1 MIVNSKSRTGA
12 ESLPTVMTALAARGF
27 SVLLPSEEDMRDCA
41 GAIRR
46 MKDEVDLI
54 VVGGGD
60 GSLNCAAPGLLEAGT
75 LRHRAARHRQR
86 PRAHAGVA
94 GDDRR
99 GRRGD
104 RRGETRWID
113 VGDVNGHPFFNVAS
127 LGISADLAMTLTPES
142 KKRFGPLSYPIAA
155 IRVLSRA
162 RPFSAEIIS
171 PNARARVRSYQIAI
185 GNGVY
190 YGGGMA
196 VHESASI
203 DDHQLHLY
211 SLEMAA
217 VWKLLVIAPSF
228 RAGRHGAWKEVR
240 VQDATRF
247 EIRTRRP
254 MPVNADG
261 EIITTTPAIVSL
273 RPAALGPR
281 AAARR
286 GIRAAQSHNNKRKRH
301 GDLDENSC
309 HRARR
314 ALLGR
319 RTRLA
324 SDAGRRHALEDL
336 LERLHDLGALRI
348 KEMDEA
354 GIDMQ
359 VLSHGAPSAQ
369 KLTPSAP
376 SSSARSVNDRLA
388 QRSAPHPT
396 ASPASRR
403 CRPSDP
409 EAAADELERCVNKH
423 GFKGAMIHGLAN
435 GDVPRRQALLA
446 DLRARRDARRADLSA
461 SVDAASGGDRG
472 LLQRLRAGIPD
483 VLRAAWGYTVETATQ
498 AIRLVLSRRVREAY
512 RSSRS
517 SSAIWARR
525 CRSCS
530 GASTRRSRARARRR

>member
-1 MIVNSKSRTGA
+1 MAPRRVLLIVNSKSRTGA

-60 GSLNCAAPGLLEAGT
+60 GSLNCAAPGLLEAGRPFGIVPLGTANDLART
-75 LRHRAARHRQR
+75 LELPVTIEEAIDVIAAGH
-86 PRAHAGVA
+86 
-94 GDDRR
+94 
-99 GRRGD
+99 
-104 RRGETRWID
+104 TRWID

-273 RPAALGPR
+273 RPAAL
-281 AAARR
+281 
-286 GIRAAQSHNNKRKRH
+286 
-301 GDLDENSC
+301 E
-309 HRARR
+309 
-314 ALLGR
+314 
-319 RTRLA
+319 
-324 SDAGRRHALEDL
+324 
-336 LERLHDLGALRI
+336 
-348 KEMDEA
+348 
-354 GIDMQ
+354 
-359 VLSHGAPSAQ
+359 VFAP
-369 KLTPSAP
+369 P
-376 SSSARSVNDRLA
+376 
-388 QRSAPHPT
+388 
-396 ASPASRR
+396 PA
-403 CRPSDP
+403 
-409 EAAADELERCVNKH
+409 V
-423 GFKGAMIHGLAN
+423 
-435 GDVPRRQALLA
+435 V
-446 DLRARRDARRADLSA
+446 
-461 SVDAASGGDRG
+461 
-472 LLQRLRAGIPD
+472 
-483 VLRAAWGYTVETATQ
+483 
-498 AIRLVLSRRVREAY
+498 
-512 RSSRS
+512 
-517 SSAIWARR
+517 
-525 CRSCS
+525 
-530 GASTRRSRARARRR
+530 